1 MSVKDEKRDAANYQP
16 ELGGLDVET
25 VVVVDGGIDVNAA
38 GYKDQLKRQYGLWGI
53 AGVAL
58 TVDNAWAALG
68 SSISVSIRKS
78 ARSILLLHPVR
89 LFVPRSP

>member
-1 MSVKDEKRDAANYQP
+1 MATKEEEKHDSQDHS

-25 VVVVDGGIDVNAA
+25 VAAVDGGIEINAA

-53 AGVAL
+53 VGVAL

-68 SSISVSIRKS
+68 SSISVSIRE
-78 ARSILLLHPVR
+78 
-89 LFVPRSP
+89 